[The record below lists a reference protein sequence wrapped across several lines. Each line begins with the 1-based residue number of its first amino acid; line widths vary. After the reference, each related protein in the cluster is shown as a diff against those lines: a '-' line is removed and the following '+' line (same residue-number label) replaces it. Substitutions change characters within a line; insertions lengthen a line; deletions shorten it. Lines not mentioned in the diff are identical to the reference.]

1 MLFRSG
7 NRWRQSSAL
16 VTAKPGSRCLASL
29 GTSDWPLWRSTV
41 DRIGS
46 GWPGRQS
53 VPFTASRSGLGAEL
67 HTTVPLE
74 YNNSATVLA
83 NRTIAVV
90 RIIMAMGLTAVIT
103 RNASIDVQHRA
114 IRSASLGMIC
124 RHIDIPY
131 LTSRPQVLSTILA
144 VGPLVLTD
152 VMPFSM
158 AAAPEYISLLP
169 MTWPLPAF
177 RLK

>member
-1 MLFRSG
+1 M
-7 NRWRQSSAL
+7 
-16 VTAKPGSRCLASL
+16 
-29 GTSDWPLWRSTV
+29 
-41 DRIGS
+41 
-46 GWPGRQS
+46 
-53 VPFTASRSGLGAEL
+53 PFTASRSGLGAEL